1 MTERRFTETEVTEI
15 FERATTHQAG
25 AVRQTLLAEGM
36 TLAQLQEIGREVGIT
51 PEALALA
58 ARSVDLDHRSTTRR
72 FLGLP
77 VGVGLTANIGRK
89 LSDDEWQQLVV
100 DLRETFDAKGAV
112 RDEGPFRQWTNGNL
126 QILIEPVPDGNQI
139 RMRTL
144 NEGARLFVGM
154 GLGLV
159 VLGILGF
166 GAKLAAGGDTAS
178 LLGRFLPVDLIGSAL
193 AAYGALRI
201 PGWARTRRAQM
212 ESIVARL
219 RAPR

>member
-1 MTERRFTETEVTEI
+1 MSERRFSDREVAEI
-15 FERATTHQAG
+15 FERASQLPGPSVAQA
-25 AVRQTLLAEGM
+25 RQPDGM
-36 TLAQLQEIGREVGIT
+36 TLAQLQEIGREVGIA

-58 ARSVDLDHRSTTRR
+58 ARSVDFADRPTTRR

-77 VGVGLTANIGRK
+77 VGVGLTANLGRR
-89 LSDDEWQQLVV
+89 LSDEEWQQLVV
-100 DLRETFDAKGAV
+100 VLRETFDAKGVV

-126 QILIEPVPDGNQI
+126 QILIEPGPDGNQI

-144 NEGARLFVGM
+144 NENARLFVGM

-159 VLGILGF
+159 ALGILAF
-166 GAKLAAGGDTAS
+166 GAKLAAGGDAS
-178 LLGRFLPVDLIGSAL
+178 ALLSRFLPVDLIGSAL
-193 AAYGALRI
+193 ALFGAVRI

-212 ESIVARL
+212 ESVLARL